1 MPAFFLVAMWN
12 HFQDAIDMAPKTTN
26 CAEGW
31 HNSLRALFLASHPSM
46 WTLFRGLK
54 KDMSIQRLIVLNA
67 AIEHNDRPKLKYQE
81 LAQRLSDKVS
91 KYQDEHDKLK
101 FLRAV
106 ATHGQATKRWEGGV
120 QLFSCQ

>member
-1 MPAFFLVAMWN
+1 MPAFFPVAMWN
-12 HFQDAIDMAPKTTN
+12 HFQDAINMASKTTN
-26 CAEGW
+26 CTEGW

-91 KYQDEHDKLK
+91 KYQDELDKLK

-106 ATHGQATKRWEGGV
+106 AYMTKK
-120 QLFSCQ
+120 LPSNACSSFFLP

>member
-1 MPAFFLVAMWN
+1 
-12 HFQDAIDMAPKTTN
+12 
-26 CAEGW
+26 
-31 HNSLRALFLASHPSM
+31 
-46 WTLFRGLK
+46 
-54 KDMSIQRLIVLNA
+54 MSIQRLIVLNA

-106 ATHGQATKRWEGGV
+106 AYMT
-120 QLFSCQ
+120 